1 MKYIFFGTPEFAS
14 IILQG
19 LIDAG
24 IAPVGLVCNPDK
36 PVGRK
41 KIITAPPTKEVAL
54 KYGIEVFQ
62 PETKNDLVALSPTLA
77 AKADFA
83 VVTAYAK
90 IIPQDVIDQF
100 KLGIIGVHPSLLPKF
115 RGPSPIQSAILSGEE
130 TTGTTL
136 FMLAKGVDDGLV
148 LQQGE
153 INIEDKNYETLIK
166 DLGELSLQLLV
177 KILPDFDLG
186 KTTPTSQDEGT
197 ASFTSFFE
205 GDAGLV
211 KDSDLNDAL
220 RGDKEKSLKIWRMI
234 RALNP
239 EPGVYTFLN
248 GKRTKLLAARIDGDR
263 LVLERIQKDGKKPE
277 ILI

>member
-24 IAPVGLVCNPDK
+24 IAPVGLVCNPNK

-83 VVTAYAK
+83 VVAAYAK

-166 DLGELSLQLLV
+166 DLAEFSLQLLI
-177 KILPDFDLG
+177 KILPDFNSG
-186 KTTPTSQDEGT
+186 KTTPTSQDESM

-205 GDAGLV
+205 ADAGLV

>member
-24 IAPVGLVCNPDK
+24 IAPVGLVCNPNK

-83 VVTAYAK
+83 VVAAYAK

-166 DLGELSLQLLV
+166 DLAEFSLQLLI
-177 KILPDFDLG
+177 KIWPDFNSG
-186 KTTPTSQDEGT
+186 KTTPTSQDESM

-205 GDAGLV
+205 ADAGLV
-211 KDSDLNDAL
+211 KDSDLNGAL